1 VAIVA
6 LANATPNGAAEAV
19 TATFTDI
26 VRTGTT
32 ELDWLAAYGGSF
44 KAGYFTNPSKVA
56 ATPPTSP
63 APARPRVGD
72 RVPRHPHHES
82 RSPGPLRP
90 AQALRRRHVLVAAS
104 GGNADPLSAVTFGG
118 TAGGPATTMT
128 IELLQFPAL
137 TRK

>member
-44 KAGYFTNPSKVA
+44 KAGLFTNPSKVA
-56 ATPPTSP
+56 PNA
-63 APARPRVGD
+63 A
-72 RVPRHPHHES
+72 HLS
-82 RSPGPLRP
+82 R
-90 AQALRRRHVLVAAS
+90 A
-104 GGNADPLSAVTFGG
+104 
-118 TAGGPATTMT
+118 GPA
-128 IELLQFPAL
+128 AC
-137 TRK
+137 R